1 MAWTIEYSATAVKY
15 LRKLDRQTALRI
27 DRFLHERIAGDG
39 NPRET
44 GKAMVGGFSGH
55 WRYRVGD
62 HRLICKLE
70 DQRMTILVIK
80 IGDRK
85 DVYR

>member
-15 LRKLDRQTALRI
+15 LRKLGRQTALRI

-39 NPRET
+39 NPRGI

-70 DQRMTILVIK
+70 DQRMTILVNK

-85 DVYR
+85 DVNR